1 MLTFLTRRLT
11 VGMVGG
17 ALLVASLAS
26 ECSAPIGNY
35 VDTREVEAGMVCR
48 FPWGIPKVLSV
59 ESGGVTAVL
68 EWRVSFTILCWLH
81 ILWLTLNLMLWVV
94 TFVRK
99 HEVTWLAVVTTS
111 IMLAGIL
118 GGGTKLAIYLDLK
131 AAVSVLE
138 SDVVRT
144 GNYESE
150 MHSQLGKL

>member
-1 MLTFLTRRLT
+1 MSRDLFIVQGRKGKDESSVLDTVMESVIQKGIRESERL
-11 VGMVGG
+11 
-17 ALLVASLAS
+17 
-26 ECSAPIGNY
+26 
-35 VDTREVEAGMVCR
+35 
-48 FPWGIPKVLSV
+48 PKVLTV

-68 EWRVSFTILCWLH
+68 EWKVSFTILNWLH

-118 GGGTKLAIYLDLK
+118 GGATKLAIYLDLK

>member
-1 MLTFLTRRLT
+1 MLTFLSRRLT
-11 VGMVGG
+11 VGMLGG
-17 ALLVASLAS
+17 ALLVAAIAS
-26 ECSAPIGNY
+26 ECSAPISAF
-35 VDTREVEAGMVCR
+35 VDTGELEAGMVCR
-48 FPWGIPKVLSV
+48 FPWRSPEPLTV

-68 EWRVSFTILCWLH
+68 RWRVSFTIMNWVH
-81 ILWLTLNLMLWVV
+81 ILWLTLNLTLWVV

-111 IMLAGIL
+111 ILLAAIL
-118 GGGTKLAIYLDLK
+118 GGATKLAIYLDLK